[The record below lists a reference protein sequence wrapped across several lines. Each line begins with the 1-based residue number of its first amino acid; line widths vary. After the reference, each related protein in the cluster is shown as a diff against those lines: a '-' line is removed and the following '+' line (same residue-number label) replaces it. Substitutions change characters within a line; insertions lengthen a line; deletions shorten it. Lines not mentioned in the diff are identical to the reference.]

1 MDWKRQPKHI
11 KDAIEQSLKS
21 FLWASRQLHRK
32 DKIKRIFNVIK
43 KPTL

>member
-21 FLWASRQLHRK
+21 FLWASRQIRRK
-32 DKIKRIFNVIK
+32 DKIKRIFNAVGK
-43 KPTL
+43 EK

>member
-21 FLWASRQLHRK
+21 FLWVSRQIRIK
-32 DKIKRIFNVIK
+32 DKIKKIFNAVGK
-43 KPTL
+43 EK

>member
-21 FLWASRQLHRK
+21 FLWASRQIRRK
-32 DKIKRIFNVIK
+32 DKIKKIFNAVRK
-43 KPTL
+43 EK